1 MYIATFDSEA
11 GKGLIWGIKEE
22 HHLQKA
28 LKAYLYFLHVFFAL
42 DFKQY
47 SGIAFFRADMR

>member
-1 MYIATFDSEA
+1 MYIATFDFEG
-11 GKGLIWGIKEE
+11 GKGLILGIKEE

-28 LKAYLYFLHVFFAL
+28 LNAYLYFLHVFFAL